1 MINEGDNVLIWNPK
15 KGDTVLLT
23 VKKGATV
30 GTHFGQ
36 IYHDEILSHDWGE
49 GVTTPKGDV
58 YYITKPTLADF
69 TRRIKRQ
76 TQIVFP
82 KEAGFIIQHLNF
94 FPGARVVEC
103 GTGSGSLLTA
113 FAHFVGDTGR
123 IYTYD
128 RREEF
133 SKIAQKNAAKWGV
146 DHRITFHMQDIE
158 NGFIERDA
166 DAVFLDVPNPYD
178 HIGHAYDALAPGCR
192 LGILVPTTNQISQ
205 TLLAMEKYNFIDV
218 MVVELM
224 LRYLKTDPYRI
235 RPQDIM
241 IGHTG
246 YLIFG
251 AKTLPIEDGVKVE
264 EAVHDGE

>member
-15 KGDTVLLT
+15 KGDTALLVMKHGT
-23 VKKGATV
+23 SV

-36 IYHDEILSHDWGE
+36 IFHDEIMSHDWGD
-49 GVTTPKGDV
+49 GVPTPKGDI
-58 YYITKPTLADF
+58 YYILKPTLADF

-76 TQIVFP
+76 TQIIFP

-94 FPGARVVEC
+94 FPGARVIEC
-103 GTGSGSLLTA
+103 GSGSGSLLTT
-113 FAHFVGDTGR
+113 FAHFVGDTGQ

-133 SKIAQKNAAKWGV
+133 SKIAEKNAAKWGV
-146 DHRITFHMQDIE
+146 ADRITFHVRDLAD
-158 NGFIERDA
+158 GFLERDA
-166 DAVFLDVPNPYD
+166 DAVFLDVPIPYD
-178 HIGHAYDALAPGCR
+178 YIAQAYEALAPGAR

-205 TLLAMEKYNFIDV
+205 TLLAMEKFNFVDV
-218 MVVELM
+218 MAVELM

-235 RPQDIM
+235 RPQDVM

-251 AKTLPIEDGVKVE
+251 AKTNPPLAKAEDE
-264 EAVHDGE
+264 